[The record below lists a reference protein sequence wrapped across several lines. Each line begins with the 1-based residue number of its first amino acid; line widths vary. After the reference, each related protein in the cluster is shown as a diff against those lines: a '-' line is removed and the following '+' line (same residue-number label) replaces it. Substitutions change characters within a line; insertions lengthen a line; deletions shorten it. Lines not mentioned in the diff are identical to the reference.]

1 MNAAL
6 RVRFSVYAKRGL
18 LRDWTNRRA
27 IHRSILLAKDY
38 PDHDLLPMPAL
49 SPTME
54 IGTISQWELKEGD
67 SFSAGT
73 VLCSVET
80 DKATMD
86 FESQD
91 DGFIAKILREGS
103 GAVDIPVGAP
113 IAVVVE
119 EEDDIDAFADYVLE
133 GASPAAVEPA
143 ASAASAPDTPSST
156 PGVAREVSIEH
167 VLLPSARFLAESKY
181 VSLDMKYCRCFS
193 F

>member
-6 RVRFSVYAKRGL
+6 RMRLSAYAKRGVP
-18 LRDWTNRRA
+18 RDWTTRRA
-27 IHRSILLAKDY
+27 IHRSVLLAKDY

-103 GAVDIPVGAP
+103 SAVDIPVGAP

-119 EEDDIDAFADYVLE
+119 EEDDIGAFSDYVLE
-133 GASPAAVEPA
+133 VESPVVAKPAATA
-143 ASAASAPDTPSST
+143 AGAPDSSSLT
-156 PGVAREVSIEH
+156 PGVAREVSTEH
-167 VLLPSARFLAESKY
+167 VLLPSARFLAESRY
-181 VSLDMKYCRCFS
+181 VSLKVKFCRYC
-193 F
+193 